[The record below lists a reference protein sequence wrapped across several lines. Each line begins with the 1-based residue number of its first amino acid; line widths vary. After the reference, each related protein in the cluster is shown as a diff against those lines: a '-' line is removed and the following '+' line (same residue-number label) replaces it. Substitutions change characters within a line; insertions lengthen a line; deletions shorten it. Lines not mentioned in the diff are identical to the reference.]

1 MRAVI
6 AATFWV
12 TVLLG
17 GWVVGSAAA
26 HPAHGSAASLT
37 TRLPKAAESVART
50 VDAFHAALARG
61 DTNGAAALLAEDA
74 TVFEQGE
81 AELSKSAYTA
91 SHLAADIAYLRE
103 VRESVTGRS
112 GGVTGRLAWIATQGR
127 FHGGFQDR
135 DVDRQTTETMV
146 LRLTTEGWRIAHVHW
161 SSHGAKAPG
170 AKSEPGH
177 P

>member
-1 MRAVI
+1 MKSVI
-6 AATFWV
+6 AAAIWV
-12 TVLLG
+12 TSLSA
-17 GWVVGSAAA
+17 GWVVGPAAA
-26 HPAHGSAASLT
+26 HPAQGSAASLT
-37 TRLPKAAESVART
+37 AGLPKAAESVART

-81 AELSKSAYTA
+81 SELSKSAYTA

-103 VRESVTGRS
+103 VRETVTGRS
-112 GGVTGRLAWIATQGR
+112 GGVTGRLAWIATQGMSHGR
-127 FHGGFQDR
+127 FQNR
-135 DVDRQTTETMV
+135 YVDRQTTETMI

-161 SSHGAKAPG
+161 SSHGTKAPG